1 MDARV
6 RHLTSAR
13 YSDFKNIT
21 ARIFGKTARVTPTQT
36 QENINSI

>member
-6 RHLTSAR
+6 RHLTAACR
-13 YSDFKNIT
+13 FGFKNIT
-21 ARIFGKTARVTPTQT
+21 ARIFGKASRVTPIAA